1 MSDDKLRDTINS
13 ADSAARL
20 LRDEAFTNA
29 VEAVRQE
36 LVDLWMRSSSAESR
50 EKIWQSVN
58 LLEKLVGVIAATHS
72 NGSVAKAE
80 LKALIEDQE
89 RKKRFRVFG

>member
-1 MSDDKLRDTINS
+1 VSDKLRDSINA

-58 LLEKLVGVIAATHS
+58 LLEKLVGVIANTEA
-72 NGSVAKAE
+72 NGAVAKAE
-80 LKALIEDQE
+80 LKAQIEEQE
-89 RKKRFRVFG
+89 RRKRFRVFG

>member
-1 MSDDKLRDTINS
+1 MTDDKLRENINK
-13 ADSAARL
+13 ADQAARL

-36 LVDLWMRSSSAESR
+36 LVNLWMKCPASDQR

-58 LLEKLVGVIAATHS
+58 LLEKVVSAIASTHA
-72 NGSVAKAE
+72 NGAVDRAE
-80 LKALIEDQE
+80 LQKLIAEDE

>member
-1 MSDDKLRDTINS
+1 MSEDKLRESINS

-20 LRDEAFTNA
+20 LRDEAFTKA
-29 VEAVRQE
+29 VEDVRQE
-36 LVDLWMRSSSAESR
+36 LVDLWMRSSSADSR

-58 LLEKLVGVIAATHS
+58 LLEKLVGVIASTHA
-72 NGSVAKAE
+72 NGAVSKAE
-80 LKALIEDQE
+80 LKALIDEQE

>member
-1 MSDDKLRDTINS
+1 MSDDKLRDSINA

-20 LRDEAFTNA
+20 LRDGAFTNA

-58 LLEKLVGVIAATHS
+58 LLEKLVGVIANTEA
-72 NGSVAKAE
+72 NGAVAKAE
-80 LKALIEDQE
+80 LKALIEEQE
-89 RKKRFRVFG
+89 RRKRFRVFG

>member
-1 MSDDKLRDTINS
+1 MSDDKLRETINS

-36 LVDLWMRSSSAESR
+36 LVDLWMRSSSSDSR

-58 LLEKLVGVIAATHS
+58 LLEKLVGVIATTHA

-80 LKALIEDQE
+80 LKALIDEQE